1 MVVSKLVFTC
11 CQGTSLFPFTP
22 ITMYNVLFNFYSRV
36 KYLNLFQQISI
47 LNSYIL
53 IQISLY
59 PIESFDVPV
68 HVFWKIQL
76 EFPILQKKWQL
87 WPLLWASATTVFDEH
102 SLVKKIK
109 IGVGIGGG
117 GGLGWCYIRYVNLN
131 SDQTNLLIL
140 FMLIANLFP

>member
-1 MVVSKLVFTC
+1 
-11 CQGTSLFPFTP
+11 
-22 ITMYNVLFNFYSRV
+22 MYNVLFKFYSRV

-76 EFPILQKKWQL
+76 EFPILQKNG
-87 WPLLWASATTVFDEH
+87 SYCMTTIVSF
-102 SLVKKIK
+102 
-109 IGVGIGGG
+109 
-117 GGLGWCYIRYVNLN
+117 CNN
-131 SDQTNLLIL
+131 SI
-140 FMLIANLFP
+140 

>member
-1 MVVSKLVFTC
+1 
-11 CQGTSLFPFTP
+11 
-22 ITMYNVLFNFYSRV
+22 MYNVLFKFYSRV

-102 SLVKKIK
+102 SLVK
-109 IGVGIGGG
+109 
-117 GGLGWCYIRYVNLN
+117 
-131 SDQTNLLIL
+131 
-140 FMLIANLFP
+140 